1 MLGGAMKKFL
11 APTFFWGENFRF
23 FSKSWKCRDFRK
35 FWFCRDFRNFRNF
48 RFFKKFWKFYCFPN
62 FILIIHIFFAIR
74 DTDFPDMFEIQ
85 TVPGCCS
92 LMVRPSGKVNASKY
106 AGKIP
111 SLLIQVNARP
121 VQSQFPDNPAR
132 LLGTPRWLCTCQSA
146 VMFV

>member
-1 MLGGAMKKFL
+1 MFQNL
-11 APTFFWGENFRF
+11 ENFEIF
-23 FSKSWKCRDFRK
+23 ENFDFVEIFDIFDILK
-35 FWFCRDFRNFRNF
+35 IFEILEILF
-48 RFFKKFWKFYCFPN
+48 FPN

-74 DTDFPDMFEIQ
+74 DTDFPDMVEIQ

-106 AGKIP
+106 ACKIP
-111 SLLIQVNARP
+111 CLLIQVNARP